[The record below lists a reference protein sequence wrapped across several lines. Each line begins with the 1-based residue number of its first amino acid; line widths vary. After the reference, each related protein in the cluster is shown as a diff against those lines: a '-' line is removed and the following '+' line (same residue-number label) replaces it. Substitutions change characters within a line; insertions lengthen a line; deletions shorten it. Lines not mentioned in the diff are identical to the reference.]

1 VRLDPLARQLPVLVF
16 MGWRRFTEIEAWRL
30 SIKLHL
36 EFSAILDRPPASL
49 DRRFCEDAR
58 DALASPAR
66 NIAEGF
72 GRYGH
77 REFANFVNIAR
88 ASQLE
93 TQTNLIL
100 ARDRN
105 FLSPEEFNR
114 IWAIS
119 EEAVAATTGLLKYL
133 RRRNRART

>member
-1 VRLDPLARQLPVLVF
+1 MATIH
-16 MGWRRFTEIEAWRL
+16 GNEAWRL
-30 SIKLHL
+30 SVKLHH

-58 DALASPAR
+58 SALASPAR

-77 REFANFVNIAR
+77 REFARFVNIAR

-93 TQTNLIL
+93 TQTNLVL
-100 ARDRN
+100 ALDRG
-105 FLSPEEFNR
+105 FVTREEFER
-114 IWAIS
+114 LSAIS
-119 EEAVAATTGLLKYL
+119 EEAVAATTGLLRHL
-133 RRRNRART
+133 RGRNRGST

>member
-1 VRLDPLARQLPVLVF
+1 

-30 SIKLHL
+30 SIRLHH
-36 EFSAILDRPPASL
+36 EFSAILDRPPAVN
-49 DRRFCEDAR
+49 DRKFCEEVR
-58 DALASPAR
+58 RALASPAR

-88 ASQLE
+88 ASHLE

-100 ARDRN
+100 ARDRK
-105 FLSPEEFNR
+105 FMTTEEFER
-114 IWAIS
+114 IWTIS
-119 EEAVAATTGLLKYL
+119 QQALGATTGLLKYL
-133 RRRNRART
+133 RGHTRDRRGPTW

>member
-1 VRLDPLARQLPVLVF
+1 MRATPWP
-16 MGWRRFTEIEAWRL
+16 
-30 SIKLHL
+30 H
-36 EFSAILDRPPASL
+36 PPA
-49 DRRFCEDAR
+49 
-58 DALASPAR
+58 
-66 NIAEGF
+66 IAEGY

-105 FLSPEEFNR
+105 FLSPEEFDR

-119 EEAVAATTGLLKYL
+119 EEAVAATTGLLKHL
-133 RRRNRART
+133 RRRNPTRT

>member
-1 VRLDPLARQLPVLVF
+1 
-16 MGWRRFTEIEAWRL
+16 MGWRRFTEIEAWG
-30 SIKLHL
+30 SQSSCTMS
-36 EFSAILDRPPASL
+36 FSAILDRPQAAH

-58 DALASPAR
+58 NALASPAR

-88 ASQLE
+88 ASHLE

-100 ARDRN
+100 ARDRR
-105 FLSPEEFNR
+105 FMTPDEFER

-119 EEAVAATTGLLKYL
+119 DEAIAATTGLLKYL
-133 RRRNRART
+133 RRRARGAT